1 VPPIIQPPTEELT
14 AMVLRSN
21 TKSNRETT
29 NNRLTNLSRP
39 PRRSLRLD
47 NKRAIFAGSG
57 SSDNEYYENDTD
69 QWSQPD
75 DNDHDHPDSLHVSSG
90 VLREVYQHALGG
102 HSYND
107 TLSHSMKLGLSREQ
121 ALYHAEMAQE
131 IYHTAQDKVD
141 KESKEQADK
150 AAEVL
155 RLESEATHRNA
166 RMQEKCVQAAKAS
179 VAPMIQREVEN
190 RLQQRASQ
198 DLSEY
203 EQDGRSYND
212 LSFINSGRI
221 SSNEPNYQP
230 YNQPYNPFDFDYSQP
245 YNQTGVP
252 AIINSNPVMIN
263 SATMHKPQ
271 QHNNHQGHNNQM
283 RPRTQ
288 SPHHQSANHPPY
300 RSLASSFTSD
310 NCPTC
315 GQTKADCEST
325 GPKIVDDFTKTEYC
339 YLRDHPLACRVDLN
353 INALDQLKLAALS
366 PEKLDRVLHAAH
378 RNGCLRGHP
387 LPVVE
392 ELRAKIP
399 TYKEYI
405 GQSLVTK
412 PT

>member
-1 VPPIIQPPTEELT
+1 MRIARIYDTDRANSGVENAQSAGLTRDIQVKMQELITKKKKAGLPLHKKELMYDVTAQLDIQRDTNLMMVGLPSQLALPSTTVASPTIDRQLTLPTTPTVSPIIQPPTEELT

-47 NKRAIFAGSG
+47 AKRSIFAGSG
-57 SSDNEYYENDTD
+57 STEYDYESDAADK
-69 QWSQPD
+69 WSQPE
-75 DNDHDHPDSLHVSSG
+75 DNDHDQIDSPYISS
-90 VLREVYQHALGG
+90 VVMRNVYQHALGG

-107 TLSHSMKLGLSREQ
+107 TISHSMNLGLSREQ

-150 AAEVL
+150 AAELL

-190 RLQQRASQ
+190 RLQQRAPQ

-271 QHNNHQGHNNQM
+271 QHNNNHGHNNQM

-288 SPHHQSANHPPY
+288 SPHHQSANHPP
-300 RSLASSFTSD
+300 
-310 NCPTC
+310 
-315 GQTKADCEST
+315 
-325 GPKIVDDFTKTEYC
+325 
-339 YLRDHPLACRVDLN
+339 
-353 INALDQLKLAALS
+353 
-366 PEKLDRVLHAAH
+366 
-378 RNGCLRGHP
+378 
-387 LPVVE
+387 
-392 ELRAKIP
+392 
-399 TYKEYI
+399 
-405 GQSLVTK
+405 
-412 PT
+412 